1 MEVGMNPRL
10 IVIIMDS
17 LAIKIANYERSRIL
31 EASDPILEEY
41 DRGHNK
47 NLTWKQ
53 EHMDTGT

>member
-17 LAIKIANYERSRIL
+17 LAIKIARIL

-47 NLTWKQ
+47 NLT
-53 EHMDTGT
+53 